1 MMLAA
6 LLFFPLIAGLLAW
19 AAGHVNDAW
28 PRRIALIALIME
40 LVLACIAPL
49 RPDPLLPAP
58 WLLMLEVPWI
68 PRFGISFKLGM
79 DGLSALMVIL
89 TAALGL
95 AALVSS
101 WSEIRE
107 RAGFYYF
114 NLLWT
119 VAGVVGVFLALDL
132 FLFFFLWEV
141 MLVPMYFVIAV
152 WGHERRVYAALKFFI
167 FTQGSGLLMLVAII
181 ALVLVHH
188 GETGVYTFDYFDLL
202 QTRPEARTAY
212 WLMLGFFLAFAVK
225 LPMVPLHTWLPD
237 AHTQAPTG
245 GSVLL
250 AGILLKTGAYGLL
263 RFVVPLFPEA
273 SQNFAPVAMSLG
285 VLGILYGAVLAY
297 AQDDA
302 KRLVA
307 YTSVSHMGFVLL
319 GVYAG
324 TPLALQGVVM
334 QLIAHGLSTGALFMI
349 AGGLQHRLHTRDMR
363 RLGGLWTTMPR
374 MGAVALFFVAASLGL
389 PGLANFIAEFLVLL
403 GTFEVNVPLAV
414 LAALGLIAAV
424 VYSLILM
431 QRVFHGPPSAPHRA
445 SDLTAGET
453 AAYGTMMIL
462 LVALG
467 LFPQPVF
474 EVFAPVMAHLP
485 LRGMGSTGVAGL

>member
-1 MMLAA
+1 MILAV
-6 LLFFPLIAGLLAW
+6 LLFLPLIAGLLAW
-19 AAGHVNDAW
+19 AAGRVNAAW
-28 PRRIALIALIME
+28 PRWIALIALIVE
-40 LVLACIAPL
+40 LTLACIAPL
-49 RPDPLLPAP
+49 RPDPLLAAP
-58 WLLMLEVPWI
+58 WLILLEVPWI

-89 TAALGL
+89 TAALAL
-95 AALVSS
+95 AAVVSS
-101 WSEIRE
+101 WHEIRDHT
-107 RAGFYYF
+107 GFYYF

-119 VAGVVGVFLALDL
+119 IAGVVGVFIALDL

-141 MLVPMYFVIAV
+141 MLIPMYFIIAV

-167 FTQGSGLLMLVAII
+167 FTQGGGLLMLVAIV
-181 ALVLVHH
+181 ALVLIHH
-188 GETGVYTFDYFDLL
+188 DATGVYTFDYFDLL
-202 QTRPEARTAY
+202 QTRPDARTAY

-225 LPMVPLHTWLPD
+225 LPVVPLHTWLPD

-273 SQNFAPVAMSLG
+273 SQSFAPVAMSLG
-285 VLGILYGAVLAY
+285 VVGILYGAVLAY

-302 KRLVA
+302 KRLIA

-324 TPLALQGVVM
+324 THLALQGVVM

-349 AGGLQHRLHTRDMR
+349 AGGLQYRLHTRDMR
-363 RLGGLWTTMPR
+363 RLGGLWDTTPR
-374 MGAVALFFVAASLGL
+374 MAAVTLFFVAASLGL
-389 PGLANFIAEFLVLL
+389 PGLANFVAEFLILL
-403 GTFEVNVPLAV
+403 GAFEVNVTLAV
-414 LAALGLIAAV
+414 LAALGLIVAV

-431 QRVFHGPPSAPHRA
+431 QRVFYGPLTDSRRV
-445 SDLTAGET
+445 SDLKLGEAVT
-453 AAYGTMMIL
+453 YGVMIL
-462 LVALG
+462 ALVVLG

-474 EVFAPVMAHLP
+474 NAFAPVLAQMLSNP
-485 LRGMGSTGVAGL
+485 PPVDWAGL